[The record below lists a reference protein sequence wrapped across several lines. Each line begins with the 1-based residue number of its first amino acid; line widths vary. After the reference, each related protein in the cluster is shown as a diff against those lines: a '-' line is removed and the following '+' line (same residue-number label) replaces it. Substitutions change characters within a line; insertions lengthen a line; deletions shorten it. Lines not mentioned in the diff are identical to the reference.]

1 MSTLLHGKAG
11 WLLLGALFSVVAG
24 CASGDRMARGGHECP
39 SGFVE
44 YCDVSNHGYR
54 CNCVS
59 RTEIDSALR
68 EWETR

>member
-1 MSTLLHGKAG
+1 MSTLLHGMAG
-11 WLLLGALFSVVAG
+11 WLLLGTLFLVVAG
-24 CASGDRMARGGHECP
+24 CASGHRMARGGHECP

-44 YCDVSNHGYR
+44 YCDVSDQGYR

-68 EWETR
+68 EWQTR